1 MVEDSIYVAN
11 QESGS
16 VTVLTIDPE
25 TGALAATDSRFEVP
39 SPTQVLPVAV
49 RKVQ

>member
-1 MVEDSIYVAN
+1 MYVAN

-25 TGALAATDSRFEVP
+25 TGELAATDSRFEVP
-39 SPTQVLPVAV
+39 SPTQVLPVADR
-49 RKVQ
+49 RKAV